1 MSNTP
6 TVWMNGELMPAE
18 EVRVSPFDLGLTVGL
33 GVFETM
39 VAYDGCVFYYD
50 RHHARLVQSA
60 SMMALTA
67 PTMDVIEKAMSEVI
81 AANDLLSGRSR
92 IRVSISGGVNPLQG
106 GDAPGNMIVT
116 AVPQPEPAD
125 MAKLILGSYSCDESS
140 AMSGV
145 KSASYGCHVMTFRHA
160 IAASAD
166 EALVLNSR
174 GILCEGSMSNVFL
187 VKDGEVRTPSLSSG
201 CLAGVTRALVIELCN
216 KLNIAIEETELGESD
231 IQDADEIFLTSSAR
245 EVQAAKMLDSNDGNG
260 VGPVTAQIS
269 SAYKT
274 LIKQAIA
281 ISIGESKGIG
291 K

>member
-1 MSNTP
+1 
-6 TVWMNGELMPAE
+6 
-18 EVRVSPFDLGLTVGL
+18 
-33 GVFETM
+33 
-39 VAYDGCVFYYD
+39 
-50 RHHARLVQSA
+50 
-60 SMMALTA
+60 
-67 PTMDVIEKAMSEVI
+67 
-81 AANDLLSGRSR
+81 
-92 IRVSISGGVNPLQG
+92 
-106 GDAPGNMIVT
+106 
-116 AVPQPEPAD
+116 
-125 MAKLILGSYSCDESS
+125 
-140 AMSGV
+140 
-145 KSASYGCHVMTFRHA
+145 MTFRHA

-201 CLAGVTRALVIELCN
+201 CLAGVTRALVMELCN
-216 KLNIAIEETELGESD
+216 KLNISIEETVLGEPD

-260 VGPVTAQIS
+260 VGPVTTQIS

-281 ISIGESKGIG
+281 ISTG